1 MAQIKDSVR
10 DHDADDRGPNSTQI
24 RREIERTRAEMDNTF
39 DALESKLTPSQLLG
53 EAWSLTKGGSTAG
66 ASKLWQ
72 IARQYPLPSAVI
84 GLGLGWL
91 LVESSRSE
99 DSGRE
104 YRSRGRRGYRNYGR
118 ESYGYNTGYRTSADY
133 AGSRYGA
140 TGFETEYDN
149 ESDYGFDADYESGEG
164 RMSRAK
170 HAVGGAAHSAKDAVS
185 GAASSAK
192 DAVSGAAHTVKD
204 TVSDAAHSVR
214 DAASGARHKVSSAA
228 ERARYEARMKS
239 RQARTGFWQQME
251 SNPLVMGAATLA
263 LGLIAGLSI
272 PSTRKEDELM
282 GETRDRLM
290 EDVKERGQ
298 EVLEKG
304 KQVANVA
311 VDTVKQVAQDQGL
324 TPDSVVGNVA
334 DKVRAVGREAKNA
347 VKDEVKKQD
356 LLPNTQGGNQ
366 QGGNQENQN
375 QGQSF
380 GENRTPGSNLGDG
393 MAGTGLGSTLGT
405 GSNLNSGSSL
415 NTGSNLGTGS
425 SLNTG
430 SNLGGG
436 SNTPSPTVGGTPG
449 ATMGGAAG
457 TAKGG
462 RKAATD
468 PNQEENKVTD
478 NEPELSRR

>member
-10 DHDADDRGPNSTQI
+10 NDADDRGPSSTQI

-91 LVESSRSE
+91 LMESSRSE
-99 DSGRE
+99 ESGRE
-104 YRSRGRRGYRNYGR
+104 VRSRGRRGYRGYGR
-118 ESYGYNTGYRTSADY
+118 ESYGYDTGYRASADY
-133 AGSRYGA
+133 AGNRYGA

-185 GAASSAK
+185 DAASSAK

-214 DAASGARHKVSSAA
+214 DAASGARYKVSSAA
-228 ERARYEARMKS
+228 DRARYEARIKA

-282 GETRDRLM
+282 GETRDRLVD
-290 EDVKERGQ
+290 EVKERGQ

-311 VDTVKQVAQDQGL
+311 VDTVKQVAQDEGL
-324 TPDSVVGNVA
+324 TPDSVVGSMA
-334 DKVRAVGREAKNA
+334 EKVRTVGREAKNA
-347 VKDEVKKQD
+347 VKEEVKKQD
-356 LLPNTQGGNQ
+356 LLPNTEGQKNQ
-366 QGGNQENQN
+366 D
-375 QGQSF
+375 QGQGF

-393 MAGTGLGSTLGT
+393 MAGTGLGSNLG
-405 GSNLNSGSSL
+405 S
-415 NTGSNLGTGS
+415 SNLGGGS
-425 SLNTG
+425 S
-430 SNLGGG
+430 LGGG

-449 ATMGGAAG
+449 ATMGSAAG

-462 RKAATD
+462 SKTTE
-468 PNQEENKVTD
+468 PKKEENKVTD
-478 NEPELSRR
+478 NEHEFSRR

>member
-10 DHDADDRGPNSTQI
+10 DHDADDRGPSSTQI

-91 LVESSRSE
+91 LMESSRSE

-118 ESYGYNTGYRTSADY
+118 ESYGYNTGYRAS

-149 ESDYGFDADYESGEG
+149 ESDYGFDADYESGGEG
-164 RMSRAK
+164 RLSKAR

-185 GAASSAK
+185 DAASSAK

-214 DAASGARHKVSSAA
+214 DAASGARYKVSSAA
-228 ERARYEARMKS
+228 DRARYEARIKA

-282 GETRDRLM
+282 GETRDRVLD
-290 EDVKERGQ
+290 EVKERGQ

-324 TPDSVVGNVA
+324 TPDSVVGNMA
-334 DKVRAVGREAKNA
+334 EKVRTVGREAKNA
-347 VKDEVKKQD
+347 VKEEVKKQD

-366 QGGNQENQN
+366 EGQNQGQQD

-380 GENRTPGSNLGDG
+380 GENRTSGSNLGDG
-393 MAGTGLGSTLGT
+393 MAGTNLGGSTLG
-405 GSNLNSGSSL
+405 SSS
-415 NTGSNLGTGS
+415 T
-425 SLNTG
+425 
-430 SNLGGG
+430 LGGG
-436 SNTPSPTVGGTPG
+436 SNTPAPTVGGTPG
-449 ATMGGAAG
+449 ATMGSAMGSN
-457 TAKGG
+457 KGG
-462 RKAATD
+462 RKAAE
-468 PNQEENKVTD
+468 PKQEENKVTD
-478 NEPELSRR
+478 NEPEFSRR

>member
-10 DHDADDRGPNSTQI
+10 DHDADDDRGPSSTQI
-24 RREIERTRAEMDNTF
+24 RREIERTRAEMDTTF

-91 LVESSRSE
+91 MMESSRNE
-99 DSGRE
+99 DSGRDQ
-104 YRSRGRRGYRNYGR
+104 RSRPRSPRGYRGYGR
-118 ESYGYNTGYRTSADY
+118 ESYGDSTGYRASADY

-140 TGFETEYDN
+140 TDFETEYDN
-149 ESDYGFDADYESGEG
+149 ESDYRFDADYEAGGEG
-164 RMSRAK
+164 PLSKAK

-185 GAASSAK
+185 DAASSAK

-214 DAASGARHKVSSAA
+214 DAASGARHKVGSAA
-228 ERARYEARMKS
+228 DRARYEARIKA

-251 SNPLVMGAATLA
+251 SNPLALGAATLA
-263 LGLIAGLSI
+263 LGVIAGLSI

-282 GETRDRLM
+282 GETRDRVVD
-290 EDVKERGQ
+290 EVKERGQ

-311 VDTVKQVAQDQGL
+311 VDTVKQAAQDEGL
-324 TPDSVVGNVA
+324 TPDSVVGSMA
-334 DKVRAVGREAKNA
+334 EKVRSIGREAKNA
-347 VKDEVKKQD
+347 VKEEVKKQD
-356 LLPNTQGGNQ
+356 LLPNTEGEGGNQ
-366 QGGNQENQN
+366 GGQAQGQQN

-380 GENRTPGSNLGDG
+380 GENRTPGSKLGDG
-393 MAGTGLGSTLGT
+393 MAGTGLGSNP
-405 GSNLNSGSSL
+405 GS
-415 NTGSNLGTGS
+415 SNLG
-425 SLNTG
+425 G
-430 SNLGGG
+430 SNLGGSGTGTNLG
-436 SNTPSPTVGGTPG
+436 SNTPRPTVGGTPG
-449 ATMGGAAG
+449 ATMGGAMG
-457 TAKGG
+457 PAKDGL
-462 RKAATD
+462 KATE
-468 PNQEENKVTD
+468 PKKEEDKVSES
-478 NEPELSRR
+478 EPEFSRR